1 MPRKKKET
9 TTFSVTQTTRNGFKQ
24 DTQLR
29 VLAFFFWDEKLETY
43 TLYGLS
49 QCSLSYQKMVK
60 AICYSFT
67 ESEEIELRLQA
78 CSEVLCA
85 DVYFRNGRF
94 IRCDVR
100 MDKLPD
106 GMLEKLRSNVDQV
119 ILNERK
125 QSLMQQEREEQIEA
139 ADLDDLDDV

>member
-9 TTFSVTQTTRNGFKQ
+9 VTFSVTQKSKNGFAQ
-24 DTQLR
+24 DTELR
-29 VLAFFFWDEKLETY
+29 VLAFFFWDEKLATY

-49 QCSLSYQKMVK
+49 QCSQSYQKMVK
-60 AICYSFT
+60 SICYSFT

-94 IRCDVR
+94 VRCDVK
-100 MDKLPD
+100 MDRLPD
-106 GMLEKLRSNVDQV
+106 GLLEKLRSNLDQV
-119 ILNERK
+119 IFAERRD
-125 QSLMQQEREEQIEA
+125 QLMQQEQE
-139 ADLDDLDDV
+139 DLEIDDLDLE

>member
-1 MPRKKKET
+1 MVRKKKET
-9 TTFSVTQTTRNGFKQ
+9 TTFSVTATTKNGFKQ

-29 VLAFFFWDEKLETY
+29 VLALFFWDEKLQTY

-49 QCSLSYQKMVK
+49 ECKPSYQKMVK
-60 AICYSFT
+60 NICYSFT

-78 CSEVLCA
+78 CGEVLCA

-94 IRCDVR
+94 QRCDVR

-106 GMLEKLRSNVDQV
+106 GLLEKLRSNVDQV
-119 ILNERK
+119 ILAERRD
-125 QSLMQQEREEQIEA
+125 QLMQQEQSEA
-139 ADLDDLDDV
+139 ADLGDLGDV